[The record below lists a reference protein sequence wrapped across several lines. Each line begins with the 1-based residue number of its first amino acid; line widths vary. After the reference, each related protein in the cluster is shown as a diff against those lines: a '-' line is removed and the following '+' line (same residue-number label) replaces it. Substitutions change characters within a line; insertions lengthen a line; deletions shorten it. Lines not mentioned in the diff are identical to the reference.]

1 MGDSLSRGHH
11 LYRAQTQRVIVRV
24 TWKTDVR
31 HYKMQNVSET
41 ASHMV
46 GAQCMTVEWG
56 NFIPWAHVSYRQ
68 RERQL
73 ASCTTE
79 NESIVPGV
87 VCLPLN
93 ERGMQ
98 DLTHSRHV
106 SLSRLWEVV
115 MDREAW
121 RAAIHGVAKSWT
133 RLSEWTELTEADFL
147 RVSILKPWVH
157 SHRNIKVLYSPVR
170 CGFRVILSGDTDK
183 QM

>member
-1 MGDSLSRGHH
+1 MGDSQSRGHH

-46 GAQCMTVEWG
+46 GAQCITVEWG

-98 DLTHSRHV
+98 DLTHCRHM
-106 SLSRLWEVV
+106 SLSELWELV
-115 MDREAW
+115 MNREAW
-121 RAAIHGVAKSWT
+121 SAAIHGVAKSRT
-133 RLSEWTELTEADFL
+133 RLSHWTELNWL
-147 RVSILKPWVH
+147 RQTSWE
-157 SHRNIKVLYSPVR
+157 SAS
-170 CGFRVILSGDTDK
+170 
-183 QM
+183 